1 MSSKARDARVPPTT
15 IPSRLHAVAD
25 AALSDPP
32 IRRSP
37 SEPPADEPD
46 LRPRT
51 GEVAIVRAYE
61 PVSDLEQ
68 RLRRIY
74 GRLSLPPVAAPDE
87 NGVP

>member
-1 MSSKARDARVPPTT
+1 MSRRARDARVPPTT

-32 IRRSP
+32 IRHLP

-46 LRPRT
+46 RRPCT

-74 GRLSLPPVAAPDE
+74 GRLSLPPIAAPDE
-87 NGVP
+87 NGAP